1 MGFGN
6 FNTEGKELVIIDSRD
21 CAMEYFTNYDAIKKS
36 RTNSIALLGQPGAG
50 KTHLLTAVANNF
62 IQKKLIPVLYF
73 PYVEGFNDLRDD
85 FEKLEAKLH
94 RMKEVEVLFI
104 DDLFKPVNIKTK
116 EGIVQKPQA
125 TEWELK
131 QLFSVI
137 NYRYLNHKPIMI
149 SSELDIDK
157 MLDLDEAL
165 ATRIAEM
172 CRSFMVVI
180 KGDKKVLNHR
190 LRDF

>member
-6 FNTEGKELVIIDSRD
+6 FNVEGKSPVIIDSRD
-21 CAMEYFTNYDAIKKS
+21 CAMEYFTNYDSIKES

-62 IQKKLIPVLYF
+62 IQKKVIPVLYF

-85 FEKLEAKLH
+85 FEKLEVKLQ
-94 RMKEVEVLFI
+94 RMKEVDVLFI
-104 DDLFKPVNIKTK
+104 DDLFKPVNIRTR

-172 CRSFMVVI
+172 CENYMVVI
-180 KGDKKVLNHR
+180 KGDKKSLNHR
-190 LRDF
+190 LRNF

>member
-6 FNTEGKELVIIDSRD
+6 FNVEGKELVIIDSRD
-21 CAMEYFTNYDAIKKS
+21 CAMEYFTNYEEIKHS

-73 PYVEGFNDLRDD
+73 PYIEGFNDLRDD
-85 FEKLEAKLH
+85 LKKLEEKLQ

-104 DDLFKPVNIKTK
+104 DDLFKPVRGN
-116 EGIVQKPQA
+116 PQA

-149 SSELDIDK
+149 SSELDIDR
-157 MLDLDEAL
+157 MLNLDEAL

-172 CRSFMVVI
+172 CKSYMVVI